1 LPGTTAEYD
10 APGERSTAIE
20 LRGERAGI
28 CRSEG
33 VNPGQI
39 PYIAAMPK
47 APQKAA
53 VTPAPPAPA
62 AIKSAAKGDHVFLVD
77 GSSYIFRAY
86 HALPPLNRKSD
97 GLQVNAVLGFCNMLW
112 KLLRDMPETDR
123 PTHLAIVFDKSE
135 VTFRNKIYA
144 DYKAHRPP
152 APDDLIPQFAL
163 IREAVHAFDL
173 PCLEQGGFEA
183 DDLIA
188 TYARLACERGATT
201 TIVSSDKDLMQLVND
216 CVTMYDTM
224 KDRRIGIPE
233 VIEKFGVPPEKV
245 VEVQALAG
253 DSTDNVPGVPG
264 IGIKTAAQLISDY
277 GDLESLL
284 ARAPEIKQPK
294 RREALIENAEKAR
307 ISRQLVL
314 LDDKV
319 ALEVPLDDLAVHEP
333 DPRKLIAFLK
343 AMEFTTLTRR
353 VAEYSQIDPA
363 DVSADEQ
370 LKSGS
375 SPTAAATPS
384 SSASAGGSAPGKPAA
399 APQRSGD
406 PRTDKSAMSK
416 GTPLSLAESR
426 AETAKSARIDRDKYQ
441 TVRSLPELSSW
452 LARIHDFG
460 RVTIDVKASSIDPM
474 QASICGIALALAPN
488 EACYI
493 PLAHRQAGDGGG
505 LFDAGLAPDQIKE
518 SDALAALK
526 PILESTGLSKI
537 GYNIKFIAVLLAQH
551 GITLQNVDD
560 ILLMSYALDAGR
572 GSHKL
577 DSLAEHVLGHA
588 VLSESEL
595 IGSGKNKL
603 TFEQVAIDR
612 ATTHSAEAA
621 DVIHRVWRVLKPR
634 LVAERMTGVYE
645 TLERPLVPVLARME
659 RRGISID
666 RQVLSRLSGDFAQ
679 TAARV
684 EAELQELAGEP
695 INVGS
700 PKQIGDILFGK
711 MGLSGGT
718 KTKTGA
724 WSTSASVLDDL
735 AEQGNDFARKILEWR
750 QVSKL
755 KSTYTDA
762 LPTYVNPQTHRV
774 HTTYALAATTTGRLS
789 SNEPNLQNIPVRTED
804 GRKIRRAFIATPGHK
819 LVSADYSQIEL
830 RLLAEIAD
838 IPVLK
843 QAFKDGLDI
852 HAMTASEMFGVP
864 IKDMPSE
871 VRRRAKA
878 INFGIIYGISAFGL
892 ANQLGIAR
900 EEASAYIKRY
910 FERFPG
916 IRAYMDETREFC
928 RKNGYVVTLFG
939 RKCHYPEIKASNASV
954 RAFNERAAINARLQ
968 GTAADIIRRAMTRV
982 EEALAEKKLSAQ
994 MLLQVHDELIFEV
1007 PEDEVA
1013 ATLPVVQHVMQDAPF
1028 PAVLLS
1034 VPLHVD
1040 ARAADN
1046 WDEAH

>member
-1 LPGTTAEYD
+1 
-10 APGERSTAIE
+10 
-20 LRGERAGI
+20 
-28 CRSEG
+28 
-33 VNPGQI
+33 
-39 PYIAAMPK
+39 MPK
-47 APQKAA
+47 SAEQAAPQPVTVKAL
-53 VTPAPPAPA
+53 
-62 AIKSAAKGDHVFLVD
+62 AKGDHVFLVD

-112 KLLRDMPETDR
+112 KLLRDMPPDNR
-123 PTHLAIVFDKSE
+123 PTHLAIIFDKSE
-135 VTFRNKIYA
+135 ITFRNKLYP

-163 IREAVHAFDL
+163 IREAVRAFDL
-173 PCLEQGGFEA
+173 PCLEQAGFEA

-188 TYARLACERGATT
+188 TYVRQAGERGATA
-201 TIVSSDKDLMQLVND
+201 TIVSSDKDLMQLVTD
-216 CVTMYDTM
+216 RVTMYDTM

-264 IGIKTAAQLISDY
+264 IGIKTAAQLIVEY
-277 GDLESLL
+277 GDLETLL
-284 ARAPEIKQPK
+284 ARASEIKQPK

-314 LDDKV
+314 LDDNV
-319 ALEVPLDDLAVHEP
+319 SLEVPLDELAVHEP
-333 DPRKLIAFLK
+333 DARKLVAFLK
-343 AMEFTTLTRR
+343 AMEFSTLTRR
-353 VAEYSQIDPA
+353 VAEYSQIDPS
-363 DVSADEQ
+363 DIDPDPGFT
-370 LKSGS
+370 SGAS
-375 SPTAAATPS
+375 VFTPPGNEAAANGSTASPRPAGTS
-384 SSASAGGSAPGKPAA
+384 KHAAMDDLFADQGASPQAGTASAPRFASRPKTDNASLTPQALAA
-399 APQRSGD
+399 H
-406 PRTDKSAMSK
+406 
-416 GTPLSLAESR
+416 R
-426 AETAKSARIDRDKYQ
+426 AEEARKTKIDRSQYQ
-441 TVRSLPELSSW
+441 TIRSVEALHAW
-452 LARIHDFG
+452 LARVHDVGHFA
-460 RVTIDVKASSIDPM
+460 IEAKASSIDPM
-474 QASICGIALALAPN
+474 QAEICGIALALAPN
-488 EACYI
+488 DACYV
-493 PLAHRQAGDGGG
+493 PLGHKQSGDGGG
-505 LFDAGLAPDQIKE
+505 LFAAGIAPDQIKT
-518 SDALAALK
+518 SDALEALR
-526 PILESTGLSKI
+526 PLLESPGILKI
-537 GYNIKFIAVLLAQH
+537 GFNLKFNAVMFAQA
-551 GITLQNVDD
+551 GIVIRNHDD
-560 ILLMSYALDAGR
+560 AQLMSYALDAGR
-572 GSHKL
+572 SAHRL
-577 DSLAEHVLGHA
+577 EALAESWLGHA
-588 VLSESEL
+588 ILSHGEL
-595 IGSGKNKL
+595 IGSGKAKL
-603 TFEQVAIDR
+603 TFDQVAIDK
-612 ATTHSAEAA
+612 ATAYSAEDA
-621 DVIHRVWRVLKPR
+621 DVILRLWRVLKPR
-634 LVAERMTGVYE
+634 LVAERMTSVYE
-645 TLERPLVPVLARME
+645 TLERPLISVLARME

-666 RQVLSRLSGDFAQ
+666 RDVLSRLSGEFAQ

-684 EAELQELAGEP
+684 EAEIQEIAGEP

-711 MGLSGGT
+711 MGIPGGS

-724 WSTSASVLDDL
+724 WSTSAQILDEL
-735 AEQGNDFARKILEWR
+735 AEQGHEFPKKILEWR

-762 LPTYVNPQTHRV
+762 LPTYVHPQTHRV

-789 SNEPNLQNIPVRTED
+789 SNEPNLQNIPVRTEE
-804 GRKIRRAFIATPGHK
+804 GRKIRRAFIASPGHK

-843 QAFKDGLDI
+843 QAFRDGLDI

-864 IKDMPSE
+864 VKDMPSE

-892 ANQLGIAR
+892 ANQLGIGR
-900 EEASAYIKRY
+900 EEASAYIKKY

-916 IRAYMDETREFC
+916 IRAYMDATRDFC
-928 RKNGYVVTLFG
+928 RTHGYVKTLFG
-939 RKCHYPEIKASNASV
+939 RKCHYPDIKASNASI
-954 RAFNERAAINARLQ
+954 RSFNERAAINARLQ
-968 GTAADIIRRAMTRV
+968 GTAADIIRRAMIRM
-982 EEALAEKKLSAQ
+982 EDALTEKKLSAQ

-1007 PEDEVA
+1007 PDNEVA
-1013 ATLPVVQHVMQDAPF
+1013 ATLPVVQHTMQDAPF

>member
-1 LPGTTAEYD
+1 
-10 APGERSTAIE
+10 
-20 LRGERAGI
+20 
-28 CRSEG
+28 
-33 VNPGQI
+33 
-39 PYIAAMPK
+39 MPK
-47 APQKAA
+47 APQNAA
-53 VTPAPPAPA
+53 TQPAPPVPSAAPA
-62 AIKSAAKGDHVFLVD
+62 AAKGAGKGDHVFLVD

-112 KLLRDMPETDR
+112 KLLREMPEDNR

-135 VTFRNKIYA
+135 VTFRNTIYS

-163 IREAVHAFDL
+163 IRQAVHAFDL
-173 PCLEQGGFEA
+173 PCLEQSGFEA

-188 TYARLACERGATT
+188 TYARLACERGADT

-224 KDRRIGIPE
+224 KDRRIGIAE

-264 IGIKTAAQLISDY
+264 IGIKTAAQLISEY
-277 GDLESLL
+277 GDLEALL
-284 ARAPEIKQPK
+284 ARAGEIKQPK

-319 ALEVPLDDLAVHEP
+319 ELDVPLEELAVQEP

-343 AMEFTTLTRR
+343 AMEFSTLTRR

-363 DVSADEQ
+363 DVAADGQ
-370 LKSGS
+370 LKSGG
-375 SPTAAATPS
+375 SPAASVPS
-384 SSASAGGSAPGKPAA
+384 PLVGEGQGGGAHADGASGLPPSPALPHKGGGS
-399 APQRSGD
+399 PQRKTGD
-406 PRTDKSAMSK
+406 PRTDKTASSK
-416 GTPLSLAESR
+416 GTPAALAAAR
-426 AETAKSARIDRDKYQ
+426 AEQAKTIKLDHSKYQ
-441 TVRSLPELSSW
+441 TVRSLDQLNAW
-452 LARIHDFG
+452 IARVHDVG
-460 RVTIDVKASSIDPM
+460 HVALETKANSIDPM
-474 QASICGIALALAPN
+474 QAQLCGIALALGPN
-488 EACYI
+488 DACYI
-493 PLAHRQAGDGGG
+493 PLAHRQSGDGAG
-505 LFDAGLAPDQIKE
+505 LFDAGLAPDQIE
-518 SDALAALK
+518 DRAALEVLK
-526 PILESTGLSKI
+526 PILESTGLRKV
-537 GYNIKFIAVLLAQH
+537 GFNIKFSAVMLAQA
-551 GITLQNVDD
+551 GITLANYDD
-560 ILLMSYALDAGR
+560 VQLMSYALDAGR

-577 DSLAEHVLGHA
+577 DSLSEHILGHA
-588 VLSESEL
+588 IISHGEL

-603 TFEQVAIDR
+603 TFDQVAIDR
-612 ATTHSAEAA
+612 ATAYSAEDA
-621 DVIHRVWRVLKPR
+621 DVALRVWHVLKPR
-634 LVAERMTGVYE
+634 LIAERMTAVYE
-645 TLERPLVPVLARME
+645 TLERPLVSVLARME

-724 WSTSASVLDDL
+724 WSTSASILDEL
-735 AEQGNDFARKILEWR
+735 AEQGNEFAKKILEWR

-804 GRKIRRAFIATPGHK
+804 GRKIRRAFIATSGHK

-838 IPVLK
+838 VPVLRE
-843 QAFKDGLDI
+843 AFRNGLDI

-916 IRAYMDETREFC
+916 IRAYMDETKEFC
-928 RKNGYVVTLFG
+928 RRNGYVTTLFG
-939 RKCHYPEIKASNASV
+939 RKCYYPEIKASNASV

-968 GTAADIIRRAMTRV
+968 GTAADIIRRAMIRV
-982 EEALAEKKLSAQ
+982 EDALAEHKLSAQ

-1007 PEDEVA
+1007 PDDEVA
-1013 ATLPVVQHVMQDAPF
+1013 ATLPVVQRVMQDAPF
-1028 PAVLLS
+1028 PGVVLSL
-1034 VPLHVD
+1034 PLQVD
-1040 ARAADN
+1040 ARAANN

>member
-1 LPGTTAEYD
+1 VRDAAGTA
-10 APGERSTAIE
+10 
-20 LRGERAGI
+20 
-28 CRSEG
+28 
-33 VNPGQI
+33 VNGGKNL
-39 PYIAAMPK
+39 YIAVMPK
-47 APQKAA
+47 SPQKAA
-53 VTPAPPAPA
+53 APKSAAKPVPATAPA
-62 AIKSAAKGDHVFLVD
+62 KAQEKASAKGDHVFLVD

-112 KLLRDMPETDR
+112 KLLRDMPEDNR
-123 PTHLAIVFDKSE
+123 PTHLAIIFDKSE
-135 VTFRNKIYA
+135 ITFRNKLYP

-152 APDDLIPQFAL
+152 APDDLIPQFGL
-163 IREAVHAFDL
+163 IRDAVRAFDL
-173 PCLEQGGFEA
+173 PCLEQNGFEA

-188 TYARLACERGATT
+188 TYARLATERGAST
-201 TIVSSDKDLMQLVND
+201 TIVSSDKDLMQLVTD
-216 CVTMYDTM
+216 KVLMYDTM

-264 IGIKTAAQLISDY
+264 IGIKTAAQLIVEY
-277 GDLESLL
+277 GDLEQLL
-284 ARAPEIKQPK
+284 FRATEIKQPK

-307 ISRQLVL
+307 ISRKLVL

-319 ALEVPLDDLAVHEP
+319 DLEVPLDELTVQEP
-333 DPRKLIAFLK
+333 DARKLIAFLK
-343 AMEFTTLTRR
+343 AMEFSTLTKR
-353 VAEYSQIDPA
+353 VAEFSEIDPSGVTA
-363 DVSADEQ
+363 DIGG
-370 LKSGS
+370 KNGG
-375 SPTAAATPS
+375 AAAPAPAKPAVS
-384 SSASAGGSAPGKPAA
+384 SGDLFAAAAPAA
-399 APQRSGD
+399 AKTG
-406 PRTDKSAMSK
+406 TGGKEDKASSLK
-416 GTPLSLAESR
+416 GTPISLAE
-426 AETAKSARIDRDKYQ
+426 ARKEAARKLPFDRSKYQ
-441 TVRSLPELSSW
+441 TVRKLDELHAW
-452 LARIHDFG
+452 IVRARDAG
-460 RVTIDVKASSIDPM
+460 RFVIDTKASSIDPM
-474 QASICGIALALAPN
+474 QADICGIALSLAPN
-488 EACYI
+488 DAAYV
-493 PLAHRQAGDGGG
+493 PLTHKQAGGGAG
-505 LFDAGLAPDQIKE
+505 LFDAGLAPDQIAE
-518 SDALAALK
+518 DDALQALK
-526 PILESTGLSKI
+526 PLLESPGILKI
-537 GYNIKFIAVLLAQH
+537 GFNIKFNAVMFAQA
-551 GITLQNVDD
+551 GITLRNCDD
-560 ILLMSYALDAGR
+560 AQLMSYSLDAGR
-572 GSHKL
+572 NAHSL
-577 DSLAEHVLGHA
+577 DTLSDLWLGHSTIA
-588 VLSESEL
+588 HGDL
-595 IGSGKNKL
+595 IGSGKGKL
-603 TFEQVAIDR
+603 TFDQVAIDK
-612 ATTHSAEAA
+612 ATEFSAESA
-621 DVIHRVWRVLKPR
+621 DVIMRLWRVLKPR
-634 LVAERMTGVYE
+634 LVADRMTTVYE
-645 TLERPLVPVLARME
+645 TLERPLISVLARME

-684 EAELQELAGEP
+684 EAEIQEIAGEP

-700 PKQIGDILFGK
+700 PKQIGDIIFGK
-711 MGLSGGT
+711 MALPGGT

-724 WSTSASVLDDL
+724 WSTTAQVLDDL
-735 AEQGNDFARKILEWR
+735 AEQGHDFPKKILEWR

-838 IPVLK
+838 VPSLR
-843 QAFKDGLDI
+843 QAFRDGLDI

-900 EEASAYIKRY
+900 EEASAYIKKY

-928 RKNGYVVTLFG
+928 RKNGYVTTLFG
-939 RKCHYPEIKASNASV
+939 RKCYYPDIKASNASI
-954 RAFNERAAINARLQ
+954 RSFNERAAINARLQ
-968 GTAADIIRRAMTRV
+968 GTAADIIRRAMIRI
-982 EEALAEKKLSAQ
+982 EDALAEKKLSAQ

-1007 PEDEVA
+1007 PDGEVA
-1013 ATLPVVQHVMQDAPF
+1013 ATLPVVQRVMQDAPF
-1028 PAVLLS
+1028 PAVMLS
-1034 VPLHVD
+1034 LPLQVD
-1040 ARAADN
+1040 ARAANN

>member
-1 LPGTTAEYD
+1 
-10 APGERSTAIE
+10 
-20 LRGERAGI
+20 
-28 CRSEG
+28 
-33 VNPGQI
+33 
-39 PYIAAMPK
+39 MPK
-47 APQKAA
+47 SPQKAA
-53 VTPAPPAPA
+53 AKPIAAKAPG
-62 AIKSAAKGDHVFLVD
+62 KGDHVFLVD

-112 KLLRDMPETDR
+112 KLLRDMPEDDR
-123 PTHLAIVFDKSE
+123 PTHLAIIFDKSE
-135 VTFRNKIYA
+135 ITFRNTIYP

-152 APDDLIPQFAL
+152 APDDLIPQFAF
-163 IREAVHAFDL
+163 IREAVRAFDL
-173 PCLEQGGFEA
+173 PCLEQAGFEA

-188 TYARLACERGATT
+188 TYVREAGERGATA
-201 TIVSSDKDLMQLVND
+201 TIVSSDKDLMQLVTDN
-216 CVTMYDTM
+216 VTMYDTM
-224 KDRRIGIPE
+224 KDRRIGIAE

-264 IGIKTAAQLISDY
+264 IGIKTAAQLIVEY
-277 GDLESLL
+277 GDLETLL
-284 ARAPEIKQPK
+284 FRAGEIKQPK

-319 ALEVPLDDLAVHEP
+319 KLDVPLDDLAVHEP
-333 DPRKLIAFLK
+333 DARKLIAFLK
-343 AMEFTTLTRR
+343 AMEFSTLTRR
-353 VAEYSQIDPA
+353 VADYAQIDPA
-363 DVSADEQ
+363 VIEADAGV
-370 LKSGS
+370 KSGPPS
-375 SPTAAATPS
+375 PSLRESDGESVREGGTLFDHAGSPPSPTLPHKEGAERQDKAAS
-384 SSASAGGSAPGKPAA
+384 L
-399 APQRSGD
+399 
-406 PRTDKSAMSK
+406 K
-416 GTPLSLAESR
+416 GTPHDLAAAR
-426 AETAKSARIDRDKYQ
+426 AEAMKKIPVDRNAYQ
-441 TVRSLPELSSW
+441 TIRNLDQLTAFV
-452 LARIHDFG
+452 ARIHDVG
-460 RVTIDVKASSIDPM
+460 HVAIEAKANSIDPM
-474 QASICGIALALAPN
+474 QAELSGIALALAPN
-488 EACYI
+488 DACYV
-493 PLAHRQAGDGGG
+493 PLAHKQSGDGIG
-505 LFDAGLAPDQIKE
+505 LFDAGLAPDQIEE
-518 SDALAALK
+518 SDALEALR
-526 PILESTGLSKI
+526 PILESAGILKI
-537 GYNIKFIAVLLAQH
+537 GFNIKFGAVMLAQA
-551 GITLQNVDD
+551 GIIVRNTDD
-560 ILLMSYALDAGR
+560 VQLMSYALDAGR
-572 GSHKL
+572 NAHGL
-577 DSLAEHVLGHA
+577 EALAERWLGHA
-588 VLSESEL
+588 VITHGEL

-603 TFEQVAIDR
+603 SFDQVAIDR
-612 ATTHSAEAA
+612 ATAYSAEDA
-621 DVIHRVWRVLKPR
+621 DVILRLWRVFKPR
-634 LVAERMTGVYE
+634 LVAERMTSVYE
-645 TLERPLVPVLARME
+645 TLERPLVAVLARME

-684 EAELQELAGEP
+684 EAELQEIAGEP

-700 PKQIGDILFGK
+700 PKQIGDILFGR
-711 MGLSGGT
+711 MGIPGGT

-724 WSTSASVLDDL
+724 WSTSAQILDDL
-735 AEQGNDFARKILEWR
+735 AEQGNEFAKKILEWR

-762 LPTYVNPQTHRV
+762 LPTYVNQETHRV

-843 QAFKDGLDI
+843 QAFRDGLDI

-900 EEASAYIKRY
+900 EEASAYIKKY

-916 IRAYMDETREFC
+916 IRAYMDETKEFC
-928 RKNGYVVTLFG
+928 RKHGYVITLFG
-939 RKCHYPEIKASNASV
+939 RKCHYPEIKASNASH

-968 GTAADIIRRAMTRV
+968 GSAADIIRRAMTRV
-982 EEALAEKKLSAQ
+982 EDALAEKKLSAQ

-1034 VPLHVD
+1034 LPLQVD